1 MRLTALA
8 AIAATA
14 LIASPTLPAAQP
26 TLGALP
32 ATWQGDLPCAD
43 CAGIHQRLRLTPDN
57 GFLLDLT
64 YRQPKGGPDRY
75 VRESGQWKVLP
86 DGRLELLGDGGIR
99 YVAPRS
105 DGRLDVLDTA
115 GRPINSR
122 LQHPLVR
129 DTGPDNL
136 QTGIYLPVASGAT
149 MTLCRSGGRV
159 NVATSGARRDLDQ
172 AYAANQPEAAAP
184 LTVSFAGHLEHR
196 AQQEVLVIDRL
207 DRPLPGYGCPGTPML
222 HTMRWSLE
230 SLPGSGVDV
239 PGGMGNPWIQF
250 DRERQRIFGATGCNR
265 LLGEYRS
272 WGDGKLALLKLTTSR
287 MSCPALDVENAFLR
301 ALSRVSRRVQ
311 AEDRLDLL
319 SEDGTLV
326 ARLVAH

>member
-1 MRLTALA
+1 MRPIVFA
-8 AIAATA
+8 AA

-26 TLGALP
+26 AALGTLP

-43 CAGIHQRLRLTPDN
+43 CAGIHHRLRLTPDN

-75 VRESGQWKVLP
+75 ARESGQWKALP
-86 DGRLELLGDGGIR
+86 DGRLELLGDGGLR
-99 YVAPRS
+99 YVAPRT
-105 DGRLDVLDTA
+105 DGRLDVLDTT
-115 GRPINSR
+115 GHPITSR
-122 LQHPLVR
+122 LQRPLVR
-129 DTGPDNL
+129 DSGPDDL
-136 QTGIYLPVASGAT
+136 QTGIYFPHAGGGT
-149 MTLCRSGGRV
+149 MTLCRGGSRAE
-159 NVATSGARRDLDQ
+159 VATGGARHDLDQ
-172 AYAANQPEAAAP
+172 AYSANQPQTAAP
-184 LTVSFAGHLEHR
+184 LTVSFAGHLENR
-196 AQQEVLVIDRL
+196 AQHDNLVIDRF
-207 DRPLPGYGCPGTPML
+207 DRPLPGYGCPGAPLL

-230 SLPGSGVDV
+230 SLPGSGIDV
-239 PGGMGNPWIQF
+239 PGGMRNPWIQF

-272 WGDGKLALLKLTTSR
+272 WGEGQLTVFKLTTSR
-287 MSCPALDVENAFLR
+287 MACPALDVEDAFLR